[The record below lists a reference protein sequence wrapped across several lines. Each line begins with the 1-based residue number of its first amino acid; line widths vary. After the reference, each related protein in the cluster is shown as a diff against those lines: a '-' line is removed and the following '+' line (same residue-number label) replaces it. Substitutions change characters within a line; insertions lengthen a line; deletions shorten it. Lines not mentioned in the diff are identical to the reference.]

1 MAKQNN
7 TPSWK
12 ISDRKPKKTRQGI
25 SRNSKG
31 HKKYRG
37 QGGPCKRR
45 KKQVSTLKTYKYCY
59 GESYNNIFMST
70 LL

>member
-1 MAKQNN
+1 MK
-7 TPSWK
+7 K
-12 ISDRKPKKTRQGI
+12 IIQFTLRVFIVSSLFSSLGIAAEEEKKKSDKKPKKTRQGI

-45 KKQVSTLKTYKYCY
+45 KK
-59 GESYNNIFMST
+59 
-70 LL
+70 

>member
-37 QGGPCKRR
+37 QGGPAKRR
-45 KKQVSTLKTYKYCY
+45 KK
-59 GESYNNIFMST
+59 
-70 LL
+70 